1 MKKKTRI
8 IGSISALA
16 LSMAMLTGG
25 VLAAG
30 QVNLNVSSTVSFNA
44 EGVYLKAEGQV
55 KRGSQSGSTSNIE
68 ESERPDG
75 DVGSYSYL
83 DYSYD
88 EDVDGT
94 PLGNSSFKTMPN
106 WTIGKIMF
114 DETNKVIEYVFTFTN
129 YSEFDIQVQITPTKD
144 SNLTNVSENQTN
156 NTIEVTANGGIN
168 TYTYTLTLKNF
179 SSSFSGD
186 VGFKISAERL
196 ILNKAPINVTTSGL
210 GYDVIISINDVE
222 YNLSDPEVINN
233 TFLKKGDRIY
243 LNYQGCAITLKLYNS
258 KSVMTNSWN
267 ELNELNIV
275 VPEVNQGD
283 YFELKI
289 RGGAG
294 Q

>member
-1 MKKKTRI
+1 MKKKTKI

-16 LSMAMLTGG
+16 ISMAMLTGG

-144 SNLTNVSENQTN
+144 SNLTNVNENQTN

-222 YNLSDPEVINN
+222 YNLSDPEVEIY
-233 TFLKKGDRIY
+233 LKKGDRIY
-243 LNYQGCAITLKLYNS
+243 LNYQGSVITLKLYNS

-289 RGGAG
+289 GGGAG
-294 Q
+294 N